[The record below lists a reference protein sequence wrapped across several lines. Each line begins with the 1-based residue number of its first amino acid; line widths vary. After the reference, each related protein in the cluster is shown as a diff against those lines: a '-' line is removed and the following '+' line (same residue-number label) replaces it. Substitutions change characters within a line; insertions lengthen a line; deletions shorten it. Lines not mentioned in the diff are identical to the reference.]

1 MLQHVDRG
9 GPRGVGLQ
17 GEVQPLVSA
26 VPLGRTALEANA
38 EAQPPDRQLA
48 EPIQG
53 VRRGD
58 GTPLSVR
65 ASRGPPRA
73 PAPPSHR
80 SMAVQDG
87 MHGANRRAVHLGIA
101 LPQPLS
107 SLRRLPVRI
116 FLLQPDNRLLDGRE
130 AMNEFVNDYVER
142 AAFQPSRR
150 R

>member
-1 MLQHVDRG
+1 
-9 GPRGVGLQ
+9 
-17 GEVQPLVSA
+17 
-26 VPLGRTALEANA
+26 
-38 EAQPPDRQLA
+38 
-48 EPIQG
+48 
-53 VRRGD
+53 
-58 GTPLSVR
+58 
-65 ASRGPPRA
+65 
-73 PAPPSHR
+73 
-80 SMAVQDG
+80 
-87 MHGANRRAVHLGIA
+87 VHLGIA